1 MSLRKLRFAIFGNI
15 YQARKS
21 ADIQRLLLSLNE
33 RMAQV
38 SMERSFYDFLCSSH
52 GLPLHGVTVFEGND
66 FDADFVIS
74 MGGDGTLLCRWRAM
88 VPTATSGFRN
98 APSTRLPY

>member
-38 SMERSFYDFLCSSH
+38 SMERSFYDFL
-52 GLPLHGVTVFEGND
+52 
-66 FDADFVIS
+66 
-74 MGGDGTLLCRWRAM
+74 
-88 VPTATSGFRN
+88 
-98 APSTRLPY
+98 

>member
-52 GLPLHGVTVFEGND
+52 GLPLHGVTRV
-66 FDADFVIS
+66 
-74 MGGDGTLLCRWRAM
+74 
-88 VPTATSGFRN
+88 
-98 APSTRLPY
+98 